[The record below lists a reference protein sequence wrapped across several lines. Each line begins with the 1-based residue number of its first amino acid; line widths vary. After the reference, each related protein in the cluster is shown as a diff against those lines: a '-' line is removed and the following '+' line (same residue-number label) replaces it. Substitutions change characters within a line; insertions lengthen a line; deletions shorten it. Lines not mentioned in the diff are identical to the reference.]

1 MRCEA
6 ITKGGGRCRGTATGG
21 ATLCY
26 SHRPD
31 KAEER
36 RRNASRGGRTG
47 GRGRSSGLSETAE
60 AKKWIK
66 GLVSRLL
73 KGQVERDVAT
83 ACFMGLGTLARFI
96 EVERRLIEQQEV
108 IERIEQIEDALEQQQ
123 QGGDGLW
130 GTGVHG

>member
-1 MRCEA
+1 VRCSFVKA
-6 ITKGGGRCRGTATGG
+6 DGSPCRGIATGG
-21 ATLCY
+21 ADLCY

-36 RRNASRGGRTG
+36 SRNASRGGKAG

-73 KGQVERDVAT
+73 AGEVERDVAT
-83 ACFMGLGTLARFI
+83 AAFMGLGTLARFI
-96 EVERRLIEQQEV
+96 ELERRLIEQDEV
-108 IERIEQIEDALEQQQ
+108 LERMEQIEDALEQQR
-123 QGGDGLW
+123 GGGGLWEVGDG
-130 GTGVHG
+130 G